1 MNIADLK
8 RGNKPPDA
16 VAMTSHQ
23 PSPQNSISDEAQR
36 PGSRAAERALEAH
49 KFAVL
54 RTAGKRISLLS
65 KVHFVKQLR
74 LEKRRAERSKSP
86 LSIALFRFELQDDG
100 EGLRNSKEFLNV
112 VQSKIRETDV
122 IGYLGNGIIGVLLP
136 DTGENGV
143 EDFIRKMLDGFDE
156 RSFGTITGTYPDQL
170 FENFLKQDPDLP
182 EFFPFF
188 YDLEEEDR
196 SGPRWKRVL
205 DLAGAGF
212 GLALLSPLMAVTAL
226 AIKITSRGPVLYR
239 QVRLGKHG
247 APFVLYKFRSM
258 YCDTDENIH
267 REYVTKLIHGKLEE
281 VNQGDKDNPLYKMK
295 SDPRVTPIGAI
306 IRKSS
311 IDELPQ
317 FFNVLRGEMSLVGP
331 RPPLSY
337 EASEYQVWHL
347 RRILEMR
354 PGITGLWQ
362 VGGRSETTFDDMVR
376 LDIRYIRHC
385 SLFLDLKILLKT
397 IAVVVGSRGAS

>member
-1 MNIADLK
+1 M
-8 RGNKPPDA
+8 PP
-16 VAMTSHQ
+16 HQ
-23 PSPQNSISDEAQR
+23 PSPQNSIPDEAQAR
-36 PGSRAAERALEAH
+36 RAGLRAAEGALDAH

-54 RTAGKRISLLS
+54 RTAGTRIHLLS
-65 KVHFVKQLR
+65 KAHFVKQLR
-74 LEKRRAERSKSP
+74 LEKRRTERSKSP
-86 LSIALFRFELQDDG
+86 LSIALFRFEMQDGG
-100 EGLRNSKEFLNV
+100 EGLRNSKEFLRV
-112 VQSKIRETDV
+112 VQAKIRETDV

-143 EDFIRKMLDGFDE
+143 QDFIRKMLDGFDE
-156 RSFGTITGTYPDQL
+156 RSFSTMTGTYPDQL
-170 FENFLKQDPDLP
+170 FENFLNQDPDP
-182 EFFPFF
+182 PQFFPFF
-188 YDLEEEDR
+188 YDLEDEDR

-205 DLAGAGF
+205 DVAGAGF
-212 GLALLSPLMAVTAL
+212 GMVLLSPLMAVTAL
-226 AIKITSRGPVLYR
+226 AIKITSRGPVMYR

-258 YCDTDENIH
+258 YWNTDENIH
-267 REYVTKLIHGKLEE
+267 REYVTKLIHGQLEE
-281 VNQGDKDNPLYKMK
+281 INQGDKDNPLYKMK

-306 IRKSS
+306 IRKTS

-376 LDIRYIRHC
+376 LDIQYIRDC